1 MLTIADKKVIA
12 WLQGYTPPELRDAK
26 IEEPSSA
33 EVNNLLKRMSCADI
47 KKYGGGKYGE
57 NFVVASNKALAEITA
72 KAMKGRPPAN
82 GRAAS
87 TGVMDNLQP
96 EEIGQDLTPYD
107 PAARN
112 KK

>member
-12 WLQGYTPPELRDAK
+12 WLQGYTPPELRGAK

-33 EVNNLLKRMSCADI
+33 EVNNLLKRMSSADI

-96 EEIGQDLTPYD
+96 EAIGQDLTPYD
-107 PAARN
+107 PARN